1 MLKKMLSIGLG
12 LSLSTSMALADVE
25 KKNLKIGL
33 SH

>member
-25 KKNLKIGL
+25 KKILR
-33 SH
+33 